1 MIEPDANF
9 ILCKLTNPAVNGPEL
24 ARRMYV
30 DHNILVKDC
39 AAKSMP
45 DADRYLR
52 IASRTPVE
60 NQHLVAV
67 LGVLC

>member
-9 ILCKLTNPAVNGPEL
+9 ILCKLTNRAVSGPEL
-24 ARRMYV
+24 ARRIYV

-52 IASRTPVE
+52 IASRTPAE

-67 LGVLC
+67 LRALC